1 MLHYAH
7 DDFYEKK
14 GDGYRMKPSN
24 EGRFSKMRE
33 DETDFDIINYGN
45 SKHGKNVIIDADED
59 WMLVEITSIKG
70 TKEKLLRI
78 SSVISIK
85 EVDNK

>member
-24 EGRFSKMRE
+24 EGRFSKM
-33 DETDFDIINYGN
+33 
-45 SKHGKNVIIDADED
+45 KD